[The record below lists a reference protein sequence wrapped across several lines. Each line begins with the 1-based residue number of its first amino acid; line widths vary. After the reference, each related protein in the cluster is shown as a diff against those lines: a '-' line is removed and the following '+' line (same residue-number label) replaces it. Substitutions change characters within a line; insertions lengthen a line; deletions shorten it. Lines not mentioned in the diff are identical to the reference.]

1 MTNPQANVL
10 SGQPRSAVSSLF
22 LGHTVVRALP
32 RPEERH
38 IDVRKR
44 KVRLVRKPAM
54 QEVAGSS
61 SVAPQAPRLL
71 PFL

>member
-1 MTNPQANVL
+1 M
-10 SGQPRSAVSSLF
+10 SSLF

-38 IDVRKR
+38 IDVRER

-54 QEVAGSS
+54 QEVAGSNP
-61 SVAPQAPRLL
+61 VAHNPIQSKGLTEIILHPWLHPDHLL
-71 PFL
+71 F